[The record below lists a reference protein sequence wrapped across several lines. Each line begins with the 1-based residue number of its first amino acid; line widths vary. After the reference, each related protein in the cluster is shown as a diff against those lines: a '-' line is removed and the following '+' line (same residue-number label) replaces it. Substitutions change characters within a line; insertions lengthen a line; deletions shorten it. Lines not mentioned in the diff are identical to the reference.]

1 MNRYKRVQKLLNWL
15 LSLVLIVTSISV
27 PGVAVSAE
35 DENADISNVAVVED
49 DESQVADYSDAIRYD
64 LNYNEDYSK
73 ATLTI
78 TVDTA
83 DNVSLDFSNNDEL
96 SEKMGGESPSYSI
109 DHEIT
114 TEDGKTYAF
123 DIVKNGA
130 YNFQAIVLAE
140 GEDFDGQMV
149 GSKDISI
156 QVTDLVEGEEVES
169 EYEAQETGT
178 DATFTITQSN
188 VQLAYY
194 NWQAGNPPT
203 STKGVTLNTIS
214 AGTTTQTI
222 TNYVDSSNSSG
233 GTGYVVF
240 FVKPNDNYLFTGLNA
255 DGLGQCFA
263 VNETFNASDY
273 KNSSGAGI
281 GGYPGLQY
289 VIAAAYNAGYKAV
302 FGWMR
307 AYDSTDVNLSFTTT
321 AVQPKMEISVAAPL
335 DTSNVKPGDTLDFTV
350 TVTPESESNSTIG
363 KVTLTKI
370 NETDVSYECTD
381 TGSGTYTYTVPYTIT
396 QADFEAGKVTLSAS
410 GTVKYNCSFG
420 ITSGKVNSEA
430 LIAETASA
438 DASPGPNFAKKATAT
453 HQFASSTSGKELPDE
468 VTKLCPA
475 DKVIP
480 VGVEYTPETL
490 ASEMVRVSDGY
501 WTFEGWDSTP
511 VTPTTEEA
519 SVTVTG
525 KWKFVDT
532 TLNVTAPKDVVYNGA
547 SQQQEPEVKDV
558 SGNVLTKDV
567 DYTLSYSE
575 DTTNVGQVM
584 VTVTGLK
591 GYGSVSTSYQI
602 KQRPITFVGKS
613 ASKTYNGKEQT
624 VEGYT
629 VSTAEGQ
636 YGLVEGHTATL
647 TASASGTDF
656 GTHEGTITDATKV
669 EIKTTDGVDVTANY
683 AITTKPGTLTITAK
697 NITGQEISVDD
708 LSDVTYNGI
717 AQKQDPVVTDGTT
730 TLEKDKDYTV
740 SYKSSST
747 DGDDYTNAG
756 NTITVTITGKGN
768 YSGTVEKTY
777 TITKAPLTVTT
788 KSDSKVYD
796 GDPLT
801 AEGKLDGLVNGET
814 ATFTVTG
821 NQTDVGSSEN
831 TYTIDWEH
839 GTAKESN
846 YTIQENKGTLTVEA
860 QHLTPETDPENPSK
874 EDSNY
879 KGVTVKDPQ
888 NVVYDGDDHK
898 FVPEVTT
905 KDGTKLTPGTDYEV
919 TYTKDGQTTDD
930 FTNSGEIKIT
940 ITGKGNYSGTVE
952 KTYSITK
959 RPITFVGNS
968 KSKTYNGQKQTVEGY
983 TVSKAEGQYEL
994 VEGHTASLT
1003 ASASGTNV
1011 GTYEGNITAAAN
1023 VKVETTDGVDVTA
1036 NYAITTSPGTLKI
1049 TEKSISGDTKDITVK
1064 DFSDVTYNGTAQKQD
1079 PVVTDGTTTLV
1090 KDQDYTVS
1098 YKSSSTDGDDY
1109 TNAGNTI
1116 TVTITG
1122 KGNYSGTVEKTYTIT
1137 KAPLTVTT
1145 KSDSKVYDGD
1155 PLTAEGKLDGLVNGE
1170 TATFTVTGNQTDVG
1184 SSENTY
1190 TIDWEHGTAKESNY
1204 TIQEN
1209 KGTLTVEA
1217 QHLTPET
1224 DPENPSKEDSNYKG
1238 VTVKDPQN
1246 VVYDGDDHKFVPEV
1260 TTKDGTKLTP
1270 GTDYEV
1276 TYTKDGQT
1284 TDDFTN
1290 SGEIKITITGKGNYS
1305 GTVEKTYSITK
1316 RPITFVGNSKSKTYN
1331 GQKQTVEGYTVSK
1344 AEGQYELVEGH
1355 TASLTASASG
1365 TNVGTY
1371 EGNITAAANVKV
1383 ETTDG
1388 VDVTANYAITTS
1400 PGTLKITEKSI
1411 SGDTKDI
1418 TVKDFSDVTYN
1429 GTAQKQD
1436 PVVTDGTTTLVKDQ
1450 DYTVSYKSSSTDGD
1464 DYTNAGNTI
1473 TVTITG
1479 KRNYSGTIEKTYTIK
1494 KAPLTLKMNSA
1505 TKVYDGNVLT
1515 AGGSL
1520 EGLVGDETVTLT
1532 VTGSQT
1538 NVGESDN
1545 TYNLDWNG
1553 TAKAD
1558 NYTVTVEKGTLT
1570 VEAQHLTPEV
1580 DPEDSTKEDPNY
1592 NGVATNDPENV
1603 VYDGEEHKFV
1613 PEVTTKDGTKLT
1625 PGVDYDVIYSTDDFT
1640 NPGEIKVIII
1650 GKGNYSGTI
1659 EKTYKIVEKEKSNP
1673 QPSDTKTKSDTKG
1686 NNSNDNKTTTVNN
1699 TTSQAT
1705 NASVKT
1711 GDTSNLIFWISLLA
1725 LAALVAVVTLSLRRR
1740 R

>member
-1 MNRYKRVQKLLNWL
+1 MNRYKRIPKLLNWF
-15 LSLVLIVTSISV
+15 LSLALIVTSISV
-27 PGVAVSAE
+27 PGFVVNAE
-35 DENADISNVAVVED
+35 DENADTSNVAVVED
-49 DESQVADYSDAIRYD
+49 DESEAVDYSDAISYN

-78 TVDTA
+78 SVDTE

-109 DHEIT
+109 NHEIT

-123 DIVKNGA
+123 DIVKNGT

-140 GEDFDGQMV
+140 GEDFDGQTV

-156 QVTDLVEGEEVES
+156 QVADLVEGETIES
-169 EYEAQETGT
+169 EYQAQETGT
-178 DATFTITQSN
+178 DGTFSITQSN

-203 STKGVTLNTIS
+203 STAGVALNKIKQDATSQTIS
-214 AGTTTQTI
+214 
-222 TNYVDSSNSSG
+222 NYVDPSNVSG
-233 GTGYVVF
+233 GTGYVVV
-240 FVKPNDNYLFTGLNA
+240 FVKPKDNYLFTGLGA
-255 DGLGQCFA
+255 YGAGQCFA
-263 VNETFNASDY
+263 VNETFNSSDY
-273 KNSSGAGI
+273 MNKGSGI
-281 GGYPGLQY
+281 GNYPGLQY
-289 VIAAAYNAGYKAV
+289 VTEAAYKAGYKAA

-307 AYDSTDVNLSFTTT
+307 VYNSTDVNLNFTTT
-321 AVQPKMEISVAAPL
+321 AVQPKMEISVAAPS

-381 TGSGTYTYTVPYTIT
+381 TGYGTYTYTVPYTIT

-420 ITSGKVNSEA
+420 MTSGKVNSEA

-453 HQFASSTSGKELPDE
+453 HQFASSTSGKKLPYE
-468 VTKLCPA
+468 VTKLCPSN
-475 DKVIP
+475 KTIP
-480 VGVEYTPETL
+480 VGFAYTPEAPTTTK
-490 ASEMVRVSDGY
+490 VTVTGGY
-501 WTFEGWDSTP
+501 WTFEGWDSTL
-511 VTPTTEEA
+511 VTPNTENET
-519 SVTVTG
+519 VTVTG

-532 TLNVTAPKDVVYNGA
+532 TLSLTAPEDVVYNGA
-547 SQQQEPEVKDV
+547 SQQQEPVVKDA
-558 SGNVLTKDV
+558 SGNVLINGT
-567 DYTLSYSE
+567 DYTLTYSE
-575 DTTNVGQVM
+575 DTTNVGQVT
-584 VTVTGLK
+584 VTVTGLND
-591 GYGSVSTSYQI
+591 YGKATTNYQI
-602 KQRPITFVGKS
+602 TKRPITFVGNS
-613 ASKTYNGKEQT
+613 DSKTYNGQEQS

-629 VSTAEGQ
+629 ISKAEGQ

-647 TASASGTDF
+647 TASASGT
-656 GTHEGTITDATKV
+656 G
-669 EIKTTDGVDVTANY
+669 
-683 AITTKPGTLTITAK
+683 
-697 NITGQEISVDD
+697 
-708 LSDVTYNGI
+708 
-717 AQKQDPVVTDGTT
+717 
-730 TLEKDKDYTV
+730 
-740 SYKSSST
+740 
-747 DGDDYTNAG
+747 
-756 NTITVTITGKGN
+756 
-768 YSGTVEKTY
+768 
-777 TITKAPLTVTT
+777 
-788 KSDSKVYD
+788 
-796 GDPLT
+796 
-801 AEGKLDGLVNGET
+801 
-814 ATFTVTG
+814 
-821 NQTDVGSSEN
+821 
-831 TYTIDWEH
+831 
-839 GTAKESN
+839 
-846 YTIQENKGTLTVEA
+846 
-860 QHLTPETDPENPSK
+860 
-874 EDSNY
+874 
-879 KGVTVKDPQ
+879 
-888 NVVYDGDDHK
+888 
-898 FVPEVTT
+898 
-905 KDGTKLTPGTDYEV
+905 
-919 TYTKDGQTTDD
+919 
-930 FTNSGEIKIT
+930 
-940 ITGKGNYSGTVE
+940 
-952 KTYSITK
+952 
-959 RPITFVGNS
+959 
-968 KSKTYNGQKQTVEGY
+968 
-983 TVSKAEGQYEL
+983 
-994 VEGHTASLT
+994 
-1003 ASASGTNV
+1003 V
-1011 GTYEGNITAAAN
+1011 GTYPGTITAAAD
-1023 VKVETTDGVDVTA
+1023 VKIETTDGVDVTA
-1036 NYAITTSPGTLKI
+1036 NYAITTTPGTLKI
-1049 TEKSISGDTKDITVK
+1049 TEKSIGGDTEDITVK
-1064 DFSDVTYNGTAQKQD
+1064 DFSDVTYNGKAQKQD

-1122 KGNYSGTVEKTYTIT
+1122 KGNYSGTVEKTYSIT

-1145 KSDSKVYDGD
+1145 ESASKVYDGD
-1155 PLTAEGKLDGLVNGE
+1155 PLTADGKLDGLVNGE
-1170 TATFTVTGNQTDVG
+1170 TATFTVTGSQTEVGESDSTYALVFDKTADKNNYEVKTESIGKLTVTKSTQDIVITTSDVTCTYDGQAHESKVTVSGLPKGYKAEYTADKKVTDVTDKDGVKSQITNVKILNTKGDDVTKDYTVTKVEGTIKITPATLTVKTDSATKVYDGSKLTADGSIKGFVNGEEASFTVTGNQTDVG
-1184 SSENTY
+1184 SSKNTY

-1204 TIQEN
+1204 IIQEE
-1209 KGTLTVEA
+1209 KGSLTVEA

-1224 DPENPSKEDSNYKG
+1224 DSEDPTKEDPNYKG
-1238 VTVKDPQN
+1238 ITIDSPDD
-1246 VVYDGDDHKFVPEV
+1246 VVYDGDDQKFVPEV

-1270 GTDYEV
+1270 GIDYEV

-1290 SGEIKITITGKGNYS
+1290 SGEIKVTITGKGNYS
-1305 GTVEKTYSITK
+1305 GTIEKTYSITK
-1316 RPITFVGNSKSKTYN
+1316 RPITFVGNSDSETYN
-1331 GQKQTVEGYTVSK
+1331 GQEQTVEGYTVSK

-1355 TASLTASASG
+1355 TAILTASASG

-1371 EGNITAAANVKV
+1371 KGNITAATNVKI

-1388 VDVTANYAITTS
+1388 VDVTANYAITTT

-1411 SGDTKDI
+1411 GGDTEDI

-1429 GTAQKQD
+1429 GKAQKQD

-1479 KRNYSGTIEKTYTIK
+1479 KGNYSGTIEKTYTIK
-1494 KAPLTLKMNSA
+1494 KAHITLKMNSA
-1505 TKVYDGNVLT
+1505 TKVYDGNALT

-1520 EGLVGDETVTLT
+1520 EGFVGDESASLT

-1580 DPEDSTKEDPNY
+1580 NPEDSTKEDPNY
-1592 NGVATNDPENV
+1592 SGVATNDPENV
-1603 VYDGEEHKFV
+1603 VYDGKEHKFV

-1625 PGVDYDVIYSTDDFT
+1625 PGVDYDVIYSTDDFI

-1673 QPSDTKTKSDTKG
+1673 QPSDTETKS
-1686 NNSNDNKTTTVNN
+1686 NNSTDNKTTTASNSTSQ
-1699 TTSQAT
+1699 TTS
-1705 NASVKT
+1705 ASVTT

-1725 LAALVAVVTLSLRRR
+1725 LAVVAAVATLSLRRKR
-1740 R
+1740 